1 MSDQP
6 RRPRGG
12 RLTPNRRR
20 MLDQLFDQAL
30 ERSGKARRAYVQEC
44 RRRAPRLGFW
54 LERLLAAGAEPTGLI
69 DQSARGL
76 VGDAL
81 AERTDLFPRTLVR
94 GTRMGPWRILA
105 RIGAGGMGEVYHA
118 ERADGAFQMQVAI
131 KLIRSRRENLAR
143 LLKTERELLARL
155 NHPGIARL
163 IDGGMA
169 EDDRPYLVM
178 EWVDG
183 RTLGEWIHGSAVR
196 PQNCLSVFTQVCDA
210 VAFAHRSLVVHGDI
224 KPANVAVGRDDQAR
238 LLDFG
243 VAQLL
248 DATIDSRMPSAMT
261 PSFSAPEQLRGEPVS
276 TASDIFSLGAVLRW
290 MLREPPSDD
299 DPEGASRPR
308 QFWSGFRRLRD
319 LEAIIDRATAESP
332 DQRYPTVNALLM
344 DIERL
349 QNDRPVESRRTSL
362 ATRFQFWVRRH
373 RMAAVL
379 GGLGLLVLV
388 GGVSGLVW
396 QARVVAQ
403 ERDVA
408 RHEANVTL
416 AVKDR
421 LIVLFREVSQ
431 LSASEELSARE
442 LLDETALAAEDWLQ
456 NDPETLLEIRMALA
470 EILISLDD
478 WASAE
483 PLLTQSVEQVDHLE
497 DSGLGS
503 SPVLRAKLK
512 HNLALVRHRQGEIE
526 EGLEL
531 ADEAVR
537 LIESFPGDHPERL
550 SNSLQTRGRLRRM
563 HGDWDGAVDDLLRAR
578 TLAQRAATGPR
589 PMLAWAESNLAA
601 TYIMGGKFHQAVR
614 HMEAAE
620 ALWLS
625 LGRGESPDA
634 MSNLQNLAVVLDRL
648 GRSNEAAARFERII
662 ELRRERLGES
672 GALAAALTQYARLL
686 LVRGELERAGRLL
699 AEARD
704 MMARFVGDNTP
715 DYASTLIGQGELA
728 LVRGDRV
735 ASDQAFADAE
745 TIFGQTVGASHPYT
759 LLARLGR
766 ASARAL
772 AGDPAQLQAVHE
784 ELSVLIEDFRASGPV
799 ARSFLSQALCERAVV
814 SQRIGQ
820 QGAARDAGE
829 CLSIRQSLS
838 LGGWRLHEA
847 EALDLLLRGEQQEL
861 SEILQLMDE
870 EMADEHPRLRWL
882 QDQADCCSDR
892 NV

>member
-1 MSDQP
+1 MVS
-6 RRPRGG
+6 RAGRPRGG
-12 RLTPNRRR
+12 RLTPHRRR
-20 MLDQLFDQAL
+20 LLDRLFDQAL
-30 ERSGKARRAYVQEC
+30 EREGDARDAYVKAC
-44 RRRAPRLGFW
+44 RERAPRLGFW
-54 LERLLAAGAEPTGLI
+54 LERLLAAGAEPDSVI
-69 DQSARGL
+69 DRSASDM

-143 LLKTERELLARL
+143 LLQSERELLARL

-163 IDGGMA
+163 IDGGLA

-183 RTLGEWIHGSAVR
+183 RTLGEWIHGSDVR
-196 PQNCLSVFTQVCDA
+196 PSACLSVFTQVCEA

-224 KPANVAVGRDDQAR
+224 KPANVAVGRDGQAK

-248 DATIDSRMPSAMT
+248 DASTDARMPSAMT
-261 PSFSAPEQLRGEPVS
+261 PSFSAPEQLKGEPVS

-290 MLREPPSDD
+290 MLRESSGDED
-299 DPEGASRPR
+299 TEGGNRLRSI
-308 QFWSGFRRLRD
+308 WSGFRRLND
-319 LEAIIDRATAESP
+319 LESIITQATAESP
-332 DQRYPTVNALLM
+332 DQRYPTVNALLQ

-349 QNDRPVESRRTSL
+349 QDDRPVESRRTSL
-362 ATRFQFWVRRH
+362 ATRFGFWVRRH
-373 RMAAVL
+373 RMTAL
-379 GGLGLLVLV
+379 FGGLGLLTLV

-408 RHEANVTL
+408 RHEADVTL

-431 LSASEELSARE
+431 LSGNDELSARE
-442 LLDETALAAEDWLQ
+442 LLDETAVAAEAWLQ

-483 PLLTQSVEQVDHLE
+483 SLLTRSLE
-497 DSGLGS
+497 DIEGPNASELRS
-503 SPVLRAKLK
+503 SPALRAKLV
-512 HNLALVRHRQGEIE
+512 HNLALVRHRQGKVED
-526 EGLEL
+526 GFEL

-537 LIESFPGDHPERL
+537 LVESFPGDHPERL
-550 SNSLQTRGRLRRM
+550 SNSLQTRGRLKRLR
-563 HGDWDGAVDDLLRAR
+563 GDWTGAVEDLQRAR
-578 TLAQRAATGPR
+578 SLAQQASTGPR

-601 TYIMGGKFHQAVR
+601 TYIMGGKFHEAVR

-648 GRSNEAAARFERII
+648 GRSDEATARFQRII

-672 GALAAALTQYARLL
+672 GALAAAMSQFARLL
-686 LVRGELERAGRLL
+686 LVRGELDRAEDLL
-699 AEARD
+699 VEARD
-704 MMARFVGDNTP
+704 MMARFVGEGTP
-715 DYASTLIGQGELA
+715 DYASTLIGYGELA
-728 LVRGDRV
+728 LARGQPLS
-735 ASDQAFADAE
+735 SDQAFASAE
-745 TIFGQTVGASHPYT
+745 QIFVQTVGESHPYT
-759 LLARLGR
+759 LLARVGS
-766 ASARAL
+766 ATARAL
-772 AGDPAQLQAVHE
+772 SEDVAQLRAVHD
-784 ELSVLIEDFRASGPV
+784 ELSGLIEALRASGPV
-799 ARSFLSQALCERAVV
+799 AQGFLAQALCERAVV
-814 SQRIGQ
+814 GQ
-820 QGAARDAGE
+820 KLDSEGAGQDADE

-847 EALDLLLRGEQQEL
+847 EALSSLLRGDRQGLIEAL
-861 SEILQLMDE
+861 STLDD
-870 EMADEHPRLRWL
+870 EMAAEHPRLRWL
-882 QDQADCCSDR
+882 QREAECCADQ
-892 NV
+892 NI

>member
-1 MSDQP
+1 MSASTS
-6 RRPRGG
+6 RPRGG
-12 RLTPNRRR
+12 RLTPTRRR
-20 MLDQLFDQAL
+20 LLDQLFDQAL
-30 ERSGKARRAYVQEC
+30 EREGEDRQAYV
-44 RRRAPRLGFW
+44 RRCVERAPRLGFW
-54 LERLLAAGAEPTGLI
+54 LERLLAAGAAPDSAI
-69 DQSARGL
+69 DRSARGL
-76 VGDAL
+76 VGEAL

-131 KLIRSRRENLAR
+131 KLIRSRQDKLAR

-155 NHPGIARL
+155 SHPGIARL

-169 EDDRPYLVM
+169 DDDRPYLVM

-183 RTLGEWIHGSAVR
+183 RTLGEWIHGSDIGSST
-196 PQNCLSVFTQVCDA
+196 CLSIFAQVCEA

-224 KPANVAVGRDDQAR
+224 KPANIAVGRDGQAR

-290 MLREPPSDD
+290 MLREPAPVD
-299 DPEGASRPR
+299 GASGKARLR
-308 QFWSGFRRLRD
+308 SIWSGFRRLAD
-319 LEAIIDRATAESP
+319 LDAIVARATADSP
-332 DQRYPTVNALLM
+332 EQRYPTVNALLQ

-349 QNDRPVESRRTSL
+349 RHDRPVKARRLSPL
-362 ATRFQFWVRRH
+362 EVLRLWVRRH
-373 RMAAVL
+373 RPMAIIGSLAL
-379 GGLGLLVLV
+379 LLLVS
-388 GGVSGLVW
+388 GVSALVW

-408 RHEANVTL
+408 RHEADVTL

-421 LIVLFREVSQ
+421 LVVLFREVSQ
-431 LSASEELSARE
+431 LSGSDELSARE

-456 NDPETLLEIRMALA
+456 NDPETLVEIRMALA

-483 PLLTQSVEQVDHLE
+483 PLLTQSLEQINQLD
-497 DSGLGS
+497 GLAAYS
-503 SPVLRAKLK
+503 SPALRAKVK
-512 HNLALVRHRQGEIE
+512 HNLALVRHRQGAID
-526 EGLEL
+526 EGFEL

-537 LIESFPGDHPERL
+537 MIESSAGDHSERL
-550 SNSLQTRGRLRRM
+550 SNSLQTRGRLKRLR
-563 HGDWDGAVDDLLRAR
+563 GDWEGAVDDLQRAR
-578 TLAQRAATGPR
+578 TLAQNASTGPR

-601 TYIMGGKFHQAVR
+601 TYIMGGRFHDAVR

-648 GRSNEAAARFERII
+648 GRADEAAARFERII
-662 ELRRERLGES
+662 ELRRERLGGS
-672 GALAAALTQYARLL
+672 GALAAAMAQYARLL
-686 LVRGELERAGRLL
+686 LVRGELDRAEDLL
-699 AEARD
+699 ESARR
-704 MMARFVGDNTP
+704 MMQRFVGADTP
-715 DYASTLIGQGELA
+715 DYASALVGQGELA
-728 LVRGDRV
+728 LVRGE
-735 ASDQAFADAE
+735 QAPAE
-745 TIFGQTVGASHPYT
+745 EAFSGAEEIFLRTVGESHPYT
-759 LLARLGR
+759 LLARVGGVIAQSLSGDEEQLRSAHRRLG
-766 ASARAL
+766 
-772 AGDPAQLQAVHE
+772 
-784 ELSVLIEDFRASGPV
+784 ELITGLRASGPV
-799 ARSFLSQALCERAVV
+799 ARSFLARALCERAALGY
-814 SQRIGQ
+814 RLEIET
-820 QGAARDAGE
+820 APEDART
-829 CLSIRQSLS
+829 CLNTRQALS

-847 EALDLLLRGEQQEL
+847 QALDHLIRGDDEALQRTLARLG
-861 SEILQLMDE
+861 E
-870 EMADEHPRLRWL
+870 EMAAAHPRLRWL
-882 QDQADCCSDR
+882 QREAASPERSDT
-892 NV
+892 

>member
-1 MSDQP
+1 MSDRP

-20 MLDQLFDQAL
+20 LLDQLFDQAL
-30 ERSGKARRAYVQEC
+30 ARTGEERQVYVREC
-44 RRRAPRLGFW
+44 LERAPRLGFW

-169 EDDRPYLVM
+169 DDDRPYLVM

-183 RTLGEWIHGSAVR
+183 RTLGEWIHGSGVR
-196 PQNCLSVFTQVCDA
+196 SDACLDVFTEVCEA

-224 KPANVAVGRDDQAR
+224 KPANVAVGRDGQAR

-248 DATIDSRMPSAMT
+248 DAKTDARLPSAMT
-261 PSFSAPEQLRGEPVS
+261 PSFSAPEQLKGEPVS

-290 MLREPPSDD
+290 MLREPLQADQAD
-299 DPEGASRPR
+299 ARSRLR
-308 QFWSGFRRLRD
+308 SIWSGFRRMTD
-319 LEAIIDRATAESP
+319 LEAIVARATADSP
-332 DQRYPTVNALLM
+332 DQRYPTVNALLQ

-349 QNDRPVESRRTSL
+349 QSDRPVQARRVSPAAILSL
-362 ATRFQFWVRRH
+362 WARRH
-373 RMAAVL
+373 RMAAIIGSL
-379 GGLGLLVLV
+379 AMLLLV
-388 GGVSGLVW
+388 SGISALVW
-396 QARVVAQ
+396 QAGVVAQ

-408 RHEANVTL
+408 RHEADVTL

-431 LSASEELSARE
+431 LSVNEELSARE
-442 LLDETALAAEDWLQ
+442 LLDETAIAAEEWLQ

-478 WASAE
+478 WAAAE
-483 PLLTQSVEQVDHLE
+483 PLLAESVAEIAE
-497 DSGLGS
+497 DS
-503 SPVLRAKLK
+503 SPALQAKLK
-512 HNLALVRHRQGEIE
+512 HNLALVRHRQGDVEA
-526 EGLEL
+526 GFEL

-537 LIESFPGDHPERL
+537 MIESFSGEHRERL
-550 SNSLQTRGRLRRM
+550 SNVLQTRGRLRRLR
-563 HGDWDGAVDDLLRAR
+563 GDWEGAVADLQRAR
-578 TLAQRAATGPR
+578 DLAREAATGPR

-601 TYIMGGKFHQAVR
+601 TYIMGGRLHEGVR

-620 ALWLS
+620 ALWLA

-634 MSNLQNLAVVLDRL
+634 MSNLQNLALVLDRL
-648 GRSNEAAARFERII
+648 GRSDEATARFERII

-672 GALAAALTQYARLL
+672 GALAAAMNQYARLL
-686 LVRGELERAGRLL
+686 LVRGDLDRAESLL
-699 AEARD
+699 DDARG
-704 MMARFVGDNTP
+704 MMARFVGETTP
-715 DYASTLIGQGELA
+715 DYASTLIGLGELR
-728 LVRGDRV
+728 LVQGRAD
-735 ASDQAFADAE
+735 AAEQAFAGAE
-745 TIFGQTVGASHPYT
+745 SVFEQTVGAGHPYT
-759 LLARLGR
+759 ALARMGR
-766 ASARAL
+766 TMATASSSEMSELERA
-772 AGDPAQLQAVHE
+772 AA
-784 ELSVLIEDFRASGPV
+784 ELTTLIEGFRGAGPV
-799 ARSFLSQALCERAVV
+799 ANGFLAQALCERAVV
-814 SQRIGQ
+814 RYRLGRAIEGD
-820 QGAARDAGE
+820 AAE
-829 CLSIRQSLS
+829 CLEIRSAMS
-838 LGGWRLHEA
+838 LGGWRRHEA
-847 EALDLLLRGEQQEL
+847 EALKHLVDGDRQALADVLSILSGE
-861 SEILQLMDE
+861 MGP
-870 EMADEHPRLRWL
+870 EHPRLRWL
-882 QDQADCCSDR
+882 RRHLDAGA
-892 NV
+892 